1 MAQSDMIAN
10 NSDMRKKFY
19 RKLVKKINS
28 IGGIRQLYDK
38 LKKERRSLIDLE
50 RSNKEM
56 TTKYFEKCVQSIVQ
70 LEELRES
77 NLTTLQTS
85 ILQDSSS

>member
-10 NSDMRKKFY
+10 NSDIRKKFY

-56 TTKYFEKCVQSIVQ
+56 TT
-70 LEELRES
+70 
-77 NLTTLQTS
+77 NTTPR
-85 ILQDSSS
+85 